1 MGERTQILVNVHLSN
16 ERYAFGTVIHYQW
29 GAGITML
36 LDAIDIIRSLPSPYM
51 LKYDDDDEKKF
62 KYLDSV
68 LKSQDFEIRNPQV
81 YRNLYKHILSG
92 VHHGSKNDYYDL
104 DQIQD
109 LLKKHPEDSDDRET
123 LLYHL
128 NDSLCARLDDF
139 YLTCDNNDGYMII
152 DAAYLNNR
160 EIEVK
165 LGFGVEADP
174 LADND
179 KRKDTFKFLSFED
192 FCNQPV
198 YKSSCNEDFQAGY
211 KLLLRSI
218 GCTFMN
224 ASHENYVL
232 EVKRQRKSL
241 NLAK

>member
-92 VHHGSKNDYYDL
+92 VHHGGKNDYYDL

-128 NDSLCARLDDF
+128 NDSLCARVDDF

-152 DAAYLNNR
+152 DAAYLNN
-160 EIEVK
+160 
-165 LGFGVEADP
+165 
-174 LADND
+174 
-179 KRKDTFKFLSFED
+179 RKDTFKFLSFED